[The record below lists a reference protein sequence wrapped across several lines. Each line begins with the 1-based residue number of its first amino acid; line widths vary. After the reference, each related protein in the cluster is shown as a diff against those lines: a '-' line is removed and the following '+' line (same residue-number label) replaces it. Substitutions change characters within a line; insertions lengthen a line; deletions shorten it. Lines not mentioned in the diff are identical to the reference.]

1 MDYYDEGLKKI
12 LRDIKFNPKGQLIS
26 NWFFG
31 VVDFLQKTNKNKSHS
46 SKVEFFR
53 SFFEG
58 KSMTPKASEINW
70 PLVS

>member
-31 VVDFLQKTNKNKSHS
+31 VVDFLQKTNKNKSHN
-46 SKVEFFR
+46 SKVEFIRLCFGGNR
-53 SFFEG
+53 WP
-58 KSMTPKASEINW
+58 PKPFQN
-70 PLVS
+70 